1 MLTFTDVF
9 CYNFLIVTTSL
20 TDVDAS
26 LTQCET
32 IDCIINMDTA
42 SVRLILGVVAGVGQ
56 VEVQQ
61 ILINWFLSLLS

>member
-1 MLTFTDVF
+1 MF

-20 TDVDAS
+20 ADVDAS

-42 SVRLILGVVAGVGQ
+42 PVRLILGVVAGVGQ

-61 ILINWFLSLLS
+61 ILIDWFLSLLS